1 MILSIR
7 AFFLS
12 RALRE
17 KLLMVAFVVIGAVW
31 WLSAFSTRTGKLWR
45 DQRSTTVRLAE
56 QAQWIK
62 NKTSIEQTAAKT
74 AGRLDPTK
82 TLNGNQLV
90 TTVAQLA
97 NEAGLKQTSTNG
109 NAATTTSGQFALH
122 SVEYTIRNVEWDPLG
137 KFYEALLQRSPYIAV
152 ERFVLNSAANNPAQ
166 LTLVLKVVSVEIVP

>member
-1 MILSIR
+1 MILGIR
-7 AFFLS
+7 AYFLS

-17 KLLMVAFVVIGAVW
+17 KLLLVAFVSIGAVW
-31 WLSAFSTRTGKLWR
+31 WVSAFGTRTGKFWR
-45 DQRSTTVRLAE
+45 EQRSTTVRLTE

-62 NKTSIEQTAAKT
+62 NKTVIDQTAAKT
-74 AGRLDPTK
+74 ADRLDPTK

-109 NAATTTSGQFALH
+109 NAVTTTSGQFALH

-152 ERFVLNSAANNPAQ
+152 ERFVLNAAPNNPAQ

>member
-1 MILSIR
+1 MILSLR
-7 AFFLS
+7 AYFLG

-17 KLLMVAFVVIGAVW
+17 KLLLLAFIGMGALW
-31 WLSAFSTRTGKLWR
+31 WLSAFSGRSGKFWGEQRATTTRLT
-45 DQRSTTVRLAE
+45 E

-74 AGRLDPTK
+74 AGRLDPAK

-97 NEAGLKQTSTNG
+97 NEAGLRQTSTNG
-109 NAATTTSGQFALH
+109 NAVTTASGQFALH
-122 SVEYTIRNVEWDPLG
+122 SVEYTIRNLEWDSLG

-152 ERFVLNSAANNPAQ
+152 ERFVLNSAPNNPAQ
-166 LTLVLKVVSVEIVP
+166 LTLVLRVVSVEIVP